1 MSEMYSIREIAKR
14 LVEEYN
20 AKNQR
25 DCRLPA
31 AQDLVP
37 IFDGLDRELL
47 RKMGIEE

>member
-1 MSEMYSIREIAKR
+1 MSELTPIREIARR

-37 IFDGLDRELL
+37 IFDGIDRELL
-47 RKMGIEE
+47 RQMGIEC